1 MEDEMIESIPN
12 LWPEEFKID
21 VQTPYTI
28 LRVQANLLSKVT
40 RGILEGT
47 VETEMSKEMVQH
59 RLVVVA
65 PAYNGYRHT
74 LVVALHNP
82 DLPYPAEVRAKV
94 LGKQVK
100 RESVISN
107 PFLDTYHTVY
117 PSASSDDQMQDLVK
131 RALQSDESKA
141 AILSLIAK
149 SNEARLSPS
158 QTPQNGTGAP
168 GSTSKETSSEA
179 NPTPEE

>member
-1 MEDEMIESIPN
+1 MSESIPN

-47 VETEMSKEMVQH
+47 VETEMSKDRVQH

-94 LGKQVK
+94 LGKEVK
-100 RESVISN
+100 RDSVISH
-107 PFLDTYHTVY
+107 PFLTTYDTSY

-131 RALQSDESKA
+131 QALHSEESKA

-149 SNEARLSPS
+149 SNEARLSHSPV
-158 QTPQNGTGAP
+158 PQNGTGNP
-168 GSTSKETSSEA
+168 GTANKETDSPSSET
-179 NPTPEE
+179 NPTPKE